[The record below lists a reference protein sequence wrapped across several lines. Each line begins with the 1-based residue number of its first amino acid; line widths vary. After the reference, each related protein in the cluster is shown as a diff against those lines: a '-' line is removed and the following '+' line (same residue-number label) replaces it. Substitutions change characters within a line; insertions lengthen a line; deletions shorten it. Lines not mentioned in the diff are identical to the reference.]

1 MALAEEMRTLTQD
14 IASSFDTRAARVKAL
29 KRETAVKLKAFRQEM
44 KDVQHELR
52 RKAADL
58 KKFLSNAEAYR
69 MRDFRTMHQ
78 GIITRQKERS
88 GETAELMNRFQR
100 GSEQR
105 VREVGNMLGGFRRE
119 QQAAAGHWHNM
130 AATMAKKRASAA

>member
-69 MRDFRTMHQ
+69 MRDFRAMHQ
-78 GIITRQKERS
+78 GIRARQEERN
-88 GETAELMNRFQR
+88 GTVAR
-100 GSEQR
+100 
-105 VREVGNMLGGFRRE
+105 MLESFRRQRE
-119 QQAAAGHWHNM
+119 AAASHWQSM
-130 AATMAKKRASAA
+130 TAALAKKRASLAR